1 MTKGYLANGLFT
13 IGDRI
18 VNDVVARE
26 LRSRCKLISNE
37 DLDLFVPQEQEI
49 NDKNAHFNSIDIS
62 KLDSKALLDSDFLV
76 AIIDGVEIDSGVSAE
91 IGMFATT
98 GKPIFALYS
107 DIRQQGRSNPDKLQ
121 ALMDDGT
128 ENPFFYR
135 NLFVIGLIK
144 QTKGGVYN
152 DITSLIVAVSNLFA
166 GGNESNG

>member
-18 VNDVVARE
+18 VNDVVSRE
-26 LRSRCKLISNE
+26 LRSRYKLITNE

-49 NDKNAHFNSIDIS
+49 NDKNAHFSSVDIA
-62 KLDSKALLDSDFLV
+62 KLDSEALMASDFLV
-76 AIIDGVEIDSGVSAE
+76 AIIDGVEVDSGVSAE

-121 ALMDDGT
+121 ALMDDSE

-144 QTKGGVYN
+144 QTDGGVYN
-152 DITSLIVAVSNLFA
+152 DITSLVVAVSNLFVKDSET
-166 GGNESNG
+166 NE